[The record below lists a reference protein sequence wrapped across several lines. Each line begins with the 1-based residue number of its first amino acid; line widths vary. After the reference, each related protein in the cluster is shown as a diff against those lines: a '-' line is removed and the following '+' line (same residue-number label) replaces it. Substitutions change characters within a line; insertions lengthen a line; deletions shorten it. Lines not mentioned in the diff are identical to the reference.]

1 MILRIVFGLM
11 LLASG
16 SVMFFNLVAP
26 MEYPNAEAN
35 HFMAA
40 IQDTGYIVFIVGL
53 LKILV
58 GLLLVIN
65 RFVPLALVIFMPITV
80 NMVLFH
86 VFLDITTI
94 LPALII
100 GFLNVY
106 LLFSCIESYR
116 PLFKPKNSYTRA
128 KG

>member
-16 SVMFFNLVAP
+16 AIMLFNLVPP
-26 MEYPNAEAN
+26 MEYPEASAN
-35 HFMAA
+35 NFMTA
-40 IQDTGYIVFIVGL
+40 IQDTGYILFIVGL
-53 LKILV
+53 LKLLV
-58 GLLLVIN
+58 GLLLIIN

-86 VFLDITTI
+86 AFLDFATI

-100 GFLNVY
+100 GFLNIF
-106 LLFSCIESYR
+106 LLFSYIKSYS
-116 PLFKPKNSYTRA
+116 PLFKPKNIYA
-128 KG
+128 KD